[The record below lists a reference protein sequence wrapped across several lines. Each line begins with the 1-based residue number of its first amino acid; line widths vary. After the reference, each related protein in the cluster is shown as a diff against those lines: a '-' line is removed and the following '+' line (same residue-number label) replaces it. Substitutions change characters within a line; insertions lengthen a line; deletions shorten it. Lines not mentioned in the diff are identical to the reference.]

1 MSKVSMTVKQIME
14 LNLWD
19 KVCEYL
25 GINPFAL
32 SEGQI
37 SINEVLEFDT
47 EFKKPKKELPN
58 EFTGECYILRNNDG
72 ECSGKGVYFDE
83 AEKWND
89 KEDVSRFINHN
100 REYDNEDWKIRR
112 VEISYKIIE

>member
-1 MSKVSMTVKQIME
+1 ME
-14 LNLWD
+14 LGLWD

-37 SINEVLEFDT
+37 SVDEVLEFDT

-58 EFTGECYILRNNDG
+58 EFTG
-72 ECSGKGVYFDE
+72 
-83 AEKWND
+83 
-89 KEDVSRFINHN
+89 
-100 REYDNEDWKIRR
+100 
-112 VEISYKIIE
+112 